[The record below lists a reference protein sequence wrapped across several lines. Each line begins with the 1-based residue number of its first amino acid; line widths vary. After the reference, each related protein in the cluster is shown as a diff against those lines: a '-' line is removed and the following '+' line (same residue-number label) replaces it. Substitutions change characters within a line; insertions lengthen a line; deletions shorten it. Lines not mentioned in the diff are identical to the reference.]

1 MLKRKL
7 IKTGLVIQSLLVLV
21 LPCGS
26 YLKSQPTPTKFGL
39 TEIASSQILIQP
51 VKDTGSVSGSFLD
64 SLESSGEY
72 RAKTAI
78 APIVALNPKAKL
90 FVASYLKTNNEA
102 LVKIKKRSAPYF
114 KIIESIFQKNNL
126 PLELKYLAVIES
138 ELRISAVSPVGAV
151 GPWQLMAGTAR
162 DLGLKVT
169 GKYDERKQYYK
180 STVAV
185 AKYLKDLY
193 AEFDDW
199 LLVLA
204 AYNGGPGTVYKAI
217 KKSGSRNFWQLQYAL
232 PAETRGHVKRFIG
245 AHYYFE
251 EKLSETTLTKRE
263 AVLYRQ
269 AMQAFIKSQI
279 IETTGPSVES
289 NPSINEINTSFTHTS
304 LL

>member
-7 IKTGLVIQSLLVLV
+7 IKAGLVIQSLLVLV

-26 YLKSQPTPTKFGL
+26 YLKSQPTPLNDGRIEFATLK
-39 TEIASSQILIQP
+39 TQSKP
-51 VKDTGSVSGSFLD
+51 VKDTGNTSRSLVD
-64 SLESSGEY
+64 SLQSSGEY
-72 RAKTAI
+72 AGKVAV
-78 APIVALNPKAKL
+78 APAVTLHPKAKT
-90 FVASYLKTNNEA
+90 FVAGYLKTNTEA

-114 KIIESIFQKNNL
+114 KIIESIFQKHCL
-126 PLELKYLAVIES
+126 PTELKYLAVIES
-138 ELRISAVSPVGAV
+138 ELKTSAVSPVGAV
-151 GPWQLMAGTAR
+151 GPWQLMPGTAR
-162 DLGLKVT
+162 ALGLKVN

-199 LLVLA
+199 LLVIA

-232 PAETRGHVKRFIG
+232 PAETRSHVKRFIG
-245 AHYYFE
+245 AHYYFD

-263 AVLYRQ
+263 AALYRQ
-269 AMQAFIKSQI
+269 AMETFIKSQAVETLEQE
-279 IETTGPSVES
+279 IETT
-289 NPSINEINTSFTHTS
+289 PSINESATSFTNSS
-304 LL
+304 L